1 MAEFVMKDMTSQF
14 HIESRATSNWE
25 HGNPIYP
32 NTENFPKAQD
42 SYDKTKTSQQI
53 SQADFE
59 EFDVIIGMDGNNVR
73 DLQKMAPAHAQ
84 NKIFQ
89 FAEKSVPDPWYTG
102 DFDETY
108 EMVKK
113 VVKTGWT
120 GYSHLIKNKIFY
132 VIFL

>member
-1 MAEFVMKDMTSQF
+1 M
-14 HIESRATSNWE
+14 
-25 HGNPIYP
+25 
-32 NTENFPKAQD
+32 D
-42 SYDKTKTSQQI
+42 S
-53 SQADFE
+53 
-59 EFDVIIGMDGNNVR
+59 NNVR

-113 VVKTGWT
+113 GCQDWLDRLQ
-120 GYSHLIKNKIFY
+120 SFDQE
-132 VIFL
+132 

>member
-1 MAEFVMKDMTSQF
+1 MT
-14 HIESRATSNWE
+14 R
-25 HGNPIYP
+25 
-32 NTENFPKAQD
+32 PKPL
-42 SYDKTKTSQQI
+42 SQQI

-59 EFDVIIGMDGNNVR
+59 EFDVIIGMDSNNVR

-113 VVKTGWT
+113 GCQDWLDRLQ
-120 GYSHLIKNKIFY
+120 SFDQE
-132 VIFL
+132 